1 MSNWKNLFKFYS
13 IFCIIFIFISSS
25 IIFNRDEVGID
36 SWLIS
41 KEFKSKFTQ
50 IDKIILNKNRDII
63 VLGILKEFV
72 HNNKIFKEIYI
83 LQNKKIN
90 WGYKTSLNYYCNQTK
105 NCMIMKENILN
116 INSIKTNKKLL
127 KEISLNR
134 FVSEIF
140 IENIMIYDC
149 DNSTNLIIY
158 NNQKNLILTC
168 YNEPY

>member
-1 MSNWKNLFKFYS
+1 
-13 IFCIIFIFISSS
+13 
-25 IIFNRDEVGID
+25 
-36 SWLIS
+36 
-41 KEFKSKFTQ
+41 
-50 IDKIILNKNRDII
+50 
-63 VLGILKEFV
+63 
-72 HNNKIFKEIYI
+72 
-83 LQNKKIN
+83 
-90 WGYKTSLNYYCNQTK
+90 
-105 NCMIMKENILN
+105 MIMKENILN